1 MKVDIDNL
9 IKTTEKL
16 LKRFEGSG
24 DVDLGI
30 VLLCAL
36 ELFEKE
42 KINVGD
48 SAKLLTSI
56 KYFP

>member
-1 MKVDIDNL
+1 MKVDTDNL

-16 LKRFEGSG
+16 LKRFEGT
-24 DVDLGI
+24 DETELGI

-42 KINVGD
+42 KINELKNENSD
-48 SAKLLTSI
+48 I
-56 KYFP
+56 

>member
-16 LKRFEGSG
+16 LKRFEGTG
-24 DVDLGI
+24 EIDLGV

-36 ELFEKE
+36 ELFKKE
-42 KINVGD
+42 KINESKNENSD
-48 SAKLLTSI
+48 I
-56 KYFP
+56 

>member
-16 LKRFEGSG
+16 LKRFECT
-24 DVDLGI
+24 DETELGI

-36 ELFEKE
+36 ELFKKE
-42 KINVGD
+42 KINESKNENSD
-48 SAKLLTSI
+48 I
-56 KYFP
+56 

>member
-1 MKVDIDNL
+1 MNVEIDYL

-24 DVDLGI
+24 EVELGI

-36 ELFEKE
+36 QLFENE
-42 KINVGD
+42 KA
-48 SAKLLTSI
+48 SEEEK
-56 KYFP
+56 